1 MPTNNGHANEAP
13 YATTTMKVSTIWI
26 FVLPVVVM
34 VLAAIAVLTAYLP
47 AVLRSAAVESTVE
60 NNVEVSEQIKIIRGY
75 YTQTVVS
82 KALQSKAMEP
92 SFDHKQNPLGIPLP
106 ATFVKDVSEL
116 LSKRDMQ
123 LTLVS
128 PYPWP
133 HRSGRRMDEFET
145 MAWNAF
151 QADPDAV
158 FSREELV
165 NGQRV
170 MRVAVAD
177 RMTSSAC
184 VSCHNTHPGSV
195 KRDWKLNDVRAVM
208 EVSKVIEP
216 HLATAEAKSQ
226 KILSSLTVL
235 SGIFIVAIISVAW
248 LVSRRTKEKN
258 EAVQHLHF
266 LAHHDRMTGLL
277 SREAFVASVNKKQ
290 GKDQS
295 SIAVHFVDLDRF
307 KDVNDCMGHATG
319 DELIIATAE
328 RLRRLC
334 GINEL
339 ITRLGGD
346 EFVIAQLSVSSPEE
360 VINFGQSI
368 VQKMSETFILGGHKI
383 SVSAS
388 VGSCIARSVEYD
400 ADELLKRADIALYR
414 AKSEG
419 RNRQVLFSPDMQH
432 VLTRRREIET
442 RIWEAVRDERFEL
455 YFQPIHSAL
464 TKKVEGFEALLRLPD
479 GSGGVISPTEL
490 IPVAEEIGAIGR
502 IGDWVIRNACA
513 IAASWPEHLTLSVNL
528 SPAQFG
534 RDFEAGQGLAELV
547 RKALQDNHLAPHR
560 LELEITESLLMER
573 TDVVMS
579 ELQAL
584 SDLGVSI
591 AMDDFGTGYSNLSSL
606 WQVPFRK
613 IKIDKSFASGW
624 AGGTTSAEAVV
635 STIASLGQSLDV
647 RLTAEGIETKEQ
659 EELFCGIGCHQL
671 QGFLFGRPMP
681 ASELAAY
688 LLQEVCGGGSD
699 DLAQVREM
707 A

>member
-1 MPTNNGHANEAP
+1 MRASADDTEEPLVTG
-13 YATTTMKVSTIWI
+13 TMKVSTIWI

-34 VLAAIAVLTAYLP
+34 VIAAIAVLTAYLP
-47 AVLRSAAVESTVE
+47 AVLRSAAIQSTVE

-75 YTQTVVS
+75 YTQNVVS
-82 KALQSKAMEP
+82 KALQSQAMEP
-92 SFDHKQNPLGIPLP
+92 SFDHKENPLGIPLP
-106 ATFVKDVSEL
+106 ATFVKDVSDL
-116 LSKRDMQ
+116 LSSRDMQ
-123 LTLVS
+123 LSLVS

-133 HRSGRRMDEFET
+133 HRSGRQMDEFE
-145 MAWNAF
+145 MKAWSAF
-151 QADPDAV
+151 QANPDAV
-158 FSREELV
+158 FSREEV
-165 NGQRV
+165 MNGQRV

-177 RMTSSAC
+177 RMTSPAC

-216 HLATAEAKSQ
+216 HLATTEAKSR
-226 KILSSLTVL
+226 KILAFLVAL
-235 SGIFIVAIISVAW
+235 SGMFIVAILSVAW

-258 EAVQHLHF
+258 EAVQHLYF

-277 SREAFVASVNKKQ
+277 SREAFVTLVNQKV
-290 GKDQS
+290 GKFRP
-295 SIAVHFVDLDRF
+295 SIAMHFVDLDRF

-319 DELIIATAE
+319 DELIIAAAE

-334 GINEL
+334 GPNDL

-346 EFVIAQLSVSSPEE
+346 EFVIAQLSPSSGNE
-360 VINFGQSI
+360 VADFGQSI
-368 VQKMSETFILGGHKI
+368 VQKLCETFVLSGHKI
-383 SVSAS
+383 NVSAS
-388 VGSCIARSVEYD
+388 VGSCIASGGEHD

-432 VLTRRREIET
+432 VLARRRELERT
-442 RIWEAVRDERFEL
+442 IWEGLQNEKFEL

-479 GSGGVISPTEL
+479 GRGGMISPTEL
-490 IPVAEEIGAIGR
+490 IPVAEEIGAIGS
-502 IGDWVIRNACA
+502 IGDWVIRAACA
-513 IAASWPEHLTLSVNL
+513 IAASWPEYLTLSVNL

-534 RDFEAGQGLAELV
+534 RDFEAGQGLAGLV
-547 RKALQDNHLAPHR
+547 GKALIDNHLAPHR

-573 TDVVMS
+573 TEVVMS

-606 WQVPFRK
+606 WLMPFRK
-613 IKIDKSFASGW
+613 IKIDRSFASGW
-624 AGGTTSAEAVV
+624 AGGTSSAEAVV
-635 STIASLGQSLDV
+635 STIASLGRSLDV
-647 RLTAEGIETKEQ
+647 RLTAEGVETKEQ
-659 EELFCGIGCHQL
+659 EELFRGLGCHQL
-671 QGFLFGRPMP
+671 QGFLYSRPMP
-681 ASELAAY
+681 ASELSAY
-688 LLQEVCGGGSD
+688 LLKEALNEPHC
-699 DLAQVREM
+699 LKLPA
-707 A
+707 

>member
-1 MPTNNGHANEAP
+1 MRTSADNKEAP
-13 YATTTMKVSTIWI
+13 QITGTLNVSTIWI
-26 FVLPVVVM
+26 LVLPVVAM
-34 VLAAIAVLTAYLP
+34 VIAAIAVLTAYLP
-47 AVLRSAAVESTVE
+47 AVLRSAAIESTVE
-60 NNVEVSEQIKIIRGY
+60 NNVGVSEQIKIIRGY
-75 YTQTVVS
+75 YTQNVVS
-82 KALQSKAMEP
+82 KALLSRAMEP

-106 ATFVKDVSEL
+106 ATFVKDVSDL
-116 LSKRDMQ
+116 LSSRDMQ
-123 LTLVS
+123 LSLVS

-133 HRSGRRMDEFET
+133 HRADRQMDEFEM
-145 MAWNAF
+145 MAWEAF

-177 RMTSSAC
+177 RMTSPAC

-216 HLATAEAKSQ
+216 YLATAEAKSRQ
-226 KILSSLTVL
+226 ILTSLTAL
-235 SGIFIVAIISVAW
+235 SGLFIVAILSVAW

-258 EAVQHLHF
+258 EAVQRLHF

-277 SREAFVASVNKKQ
+277 SREAFVALVNRKIEKHHSSV
-290 GKDQS
+290 
-295 SIAVHFVDLDRF
+295 AVHFVDLDRF

-328 RLRRLC
+328 RLSRLC
-334 GINEL
+334 GPNEL
-339 ITRLGGD
+339 IARLGGD
-346 EFVIAQLSVSSPEE
+346 EFVIAQLFDPSPKE
-360 VINFGQSI
+360 VVDLGQAI
-368 VQKMSETFILGGHKI
+368 VQRMSDTFVLSGHKI
-383 SVSAS
+383 NVSAS
-388 VGSCIARSVEYD
+388 VGSCIANAEERSEV
-400 ADELLKRADIALYR
+400 DELLKRADIALYR
-414 AKSEG
+414 AKSEW
-419 RNRQVLFSPDMQH
+419 RSRQVLFSPEMQH
-432 VLTRRREIET
+432 VLTRRRELET
-442 RIWEAVRDERFEL
+442 RIWEALREEKFEL

-464 TKKVEGFEALLRLPD
+464 TRKVEGFEALLRLPD
-479 GSGGVISPTEL
+479 GRGGMISPTEL
-490 IPVAEEIGAIGR
+490 IPVAEEIGAIGS
-502 IGDWVIRNACA
+502 IGDWVIRAACA

-547 RKALQDNHLAPHR
+547 RNALRENHLAPHR

-573 TDVVMS
+573 TEVVMA

-606 WQVPFRK
+606 WQMPFRK
-613 IKIDKSFASGW
+613 IKIDRSFASGW
-624 AGGTTSAEAVV
+624 AQGTSSAEAVV
-635 STIASLGQSLDV
+635 STIASLGRSLDV
-647 RLTAEGIETKEQ
+647 RLTAEGVETKEQ
-659 EELFCGIGCHQL
+659 EELFRSLGCHQL
-671 QGFLFGRPMP
+671 QGFLYGRPMP

-688 LLQEVCGGGSD
+688 LVNEDTGRFPLR
-699 DLAQVREM
+699 A
-707 A
+707 